1 MNIQLKILDSR
12 ITQDMLQ
19 PATVGSAGID
29 LRACINEKL
38 TIKPGECVLVPS
50 GIAIHINDHQYAA
63 FIFPRSGLGHKHGL
77 VLGNL
82 TGVIDS
88 DYQGQ
93 IMVSAWNR
101 NQTMSDCITIN
112 PLDRIAQ
119 LVIAPVVRPA
129 FEIVAEFDADTVR
142 GDGGFGST
150 DKNVKLT
157 NPGKQELTLTDP
169 IRFLRKVSAL
179 FR

>member
-1 MNIQLKILDSR
+1 MLMRMQLKILDSR
-12 ITQDMLQ
+12 IQESELR
-19 PATVGSAGID
+19 PATTGSAGID

-38 TIKPGECVLVPS
+38 TIRPGECVLIPS
-50 GIAIHINDHQYAA
+50 GIAIHINDPQYAA
-63 FIFPRSGLGHKHGL
+63 FIYPRSGLGHKHGL

-119 LVIAPVVRPA
+119 LVIAPVIRPK
-129 FEIVAEFDADTVR
+129 FEIVTEFDANTAR
-142 GDGGFGST
+142 GVGGFGST
-150 DKNVKLT
+150 D
-157 NPGKQELTLTDP
+157 
-169 IRFLRKVSAL
+169 
-179 FR
+179 

>member
-1 MNIQLKILDSR
+1 MNIQLKILDDR

-29 LRACINEKL
+29 LRACIDEKIV
-38 TIKPGECVLVPS
+38 IKPGECVLIPS
-50 GIAIHINDHQYAA
+50 GIAIHIHDPQYAA

-93 IMVSAWNR
+93 IMVSLWNR
-101 NQTMSDCITIN
+101 NQNLSDCYTVK
-112 PLDRIAQ
+112 PMERIAQ
-119 LVIAPVVRPA
+119 LVITPVVRPE

-150 DKNVKLT
+150 DKPLQETKLAGCFGSEGT
-157 NPGKQELTLTDP
+157 GVL
-169 IRFLRKVSAL
+169 A
-179 FR
+179 

>member
-19 PATVGSAGID
+19 PATTGSAGID
-29 LRACINEKL
+29 LRACIDEKL
-38 TIKPGECVLVPS
+38 IIKPGECVLVPS
-50 GIAIHINDHQYAA
+50 GIAIHINNPQYAA

-93 IMVSAWNR
+93 IMVSLWNR
-101 NQTMSDCITIN
+101 NQNMSDCYTVK
-112 PLDRIAQ
+112 PMERIAQ
-119 LVIAPVVRPA
+119 LVIAPVVHPA

-142 GDGGFGST
+142 GVDGFGST
-150 DKNVKLT
+150 GCGVL
-157 NPGKQELTLTDP
+157 
-169 IRFLRKVSAL
+169 A
-179 FR
+179 

>member
-29 LRACINEKL
+29 LRACIDEKIV
-38 TIKPGECVLVPS
+38 IKPGECVLVPS
-50 GIAIHINDHQYAA
+50 GIAIHINDPGYAA
-63 FIFPRSGLGHKHGL
+63 LIYPRSGLGHKHGV

-93 IMVSAWNR
+93 IKVSLWNR
-101 NQTMSDCITIN
+101 NQNLSDCYTIK
-112 PLDRIAQ
+112 PMDRIAQ
-119 LVIAPVVRPA
+119 IVIAPVVRPH
-129 FEIVAEFDADTVR
+129 FDIVSEFCESTAR
-142 GDGGFGST
+142 GVGGFGST
-150 DKNVKLT
+150 DKIST
-157 NPGKQELTLTDP
+157 
-169 IRFLRKVSAL
+169 
-179 FR
+179 

>member
-1 MNIQLKILDSR
+1 MKTQYKILDDR
-12 ITQDMLQ
+12 ITPEMLQ
-19 PATVGSAGID
+19 PATPGSAGID
-29 LRACINEKL
+29 LRACIDEKI
-38 TIKPGECVLVPS
+38 TIKPGECVLIPS
-50 GIAIHINDHQYAA
+50 GIAIHINDPQCAA

-101 NQTMSDCITIN
+101 NQNMSDCYTIK
-112 PLDRIAQ
+112 PMERIAQ
-119 LVIAPVVRPA
+119 LVFLPVMHPQ
-129 FEIVAEFDADTVR
+129 FELVESFEESVR

-150 DKNVKLT
+150 EPN
-157 NPGKQELTLTDP
+157 
-169 IRFLRKVSAL
+169 
-179 FR
+179 

>member
-29 LRACINEKL
+29 LRACIDEKL
-38 TIKPGECVLVPS
+38 TIKPGECVLVPA
-50 GIAIHINDHQYAA
+50 GIAIHINDPQYVA
-63 FIFPRSGLGHKHGL
+63 FIYPRSGLGHKHGL

-101 NQTMSDCITIN
+101 NQNMSDSYTIR
-112 PLDRIAQ
+112 PMDRIAQ
-119 LVIAPVVRPA
+119 LVFIPVLHPK
-129 FEIVAEFDADTVR
+129 FESVESYEESER

-150 DKNVKLT
+150 GYGVL
-157 NPGKQELTLTDP
+157 E
-169 IRFLRKVSAL
+169 
-179 FR
+179 

>member
-1 MNIQLKILDSR
+1 MNSKYKILDCR
-12 ITQDMLQ
+12 ITPEMLQ
-19 PATVGSAGID
+19 PATPGSAGID
-29 LRACINEKL
+29 LRACIDDKL
-38 TIKPGECVLVPS
+38 TIKPGESVLIPS
-50 GIAIHINDHQYAA
+50 GIAIHINDPHYAA

-93 IMVSAWNR
+93 IMISAWNR
-101 NQTMSDCITIN
+101 NQNLSDCVTIN

-119 LVIAPVVRPA
+119 LVFMPVLHPQ
-129 FEIVAEFDADTVR
+129 FELVESFEESVR

-150 DKNVKLT
+150 DKKTDAATTFNIT
-157 NPGKQELTLTDP
+157 N
-169 IRFLRKVSAL
+169 
-179 FR
+179 

>member
-1 MNIQLKILDSR
+1 MRMNIQLKILDSR
-12 ITQDMLQ
+12 ITQDMLC
-19 PATVGSAGID
+19 PSTTGSAGID
-29 LRACINEKL
+29 LRACIDEKL

-50 GIAIHINDHQYAA
+50 GIAIHINDSQYAA

-93 IMVSAWNR
+93 IMVSLWNR
-101 NQTMSDCITIN
+101 NPNMSDCYTVK
-112 PLDRIAQ
+112 PMERIAQ
-119 LVIAPVVRPA
+119 LVIAPVIRPE

-142 GDGGFGST
+142 GVGGFGST
-150 DKNVKLT
+150 GCGVL
-157 NPGKQELTLTDP
+157 
-169 IRFLRKVSAL
+169 V
-179 FR
+179 

>member
-29 LRACINEKL
+29 LRACIDEKL

-50 GIAIHINDHQYAA
+50 GIAIHINDPAYAA
-63 FIFPRSGLGHKHGL
+63 LIYPRSGLGHKHGV

-93 IMVSAWNR
+93 IMVSLWNR
-101 NQTMSDCITIN
+101 NPNMSDCYTVK
-112 PLDRIAQ
+112 PMERIAQ
-119 LVIAPVVRPA
+119 LVIAPVVRPE
-129 FEIVAEFDADTVR
+129 FEIVAEFDANTVR
-142 GDGGFGST
+142 GVGGFGST
-150 DKNVKLT
+150 GCGVL
-157 NPGKQELTLTDP
+157 
-169 IRFLRKVSAL
+169 A
-179 FR
+179 

>member
-1 MNIQLKILDSR
+1 MKLKYKILDSR
-12 ITQDMLQ
+12 ITPEMLK
-19 PATVGSAGID
+19 PATYGSAGID
-29 LRACINEKL
+29 LCACIDGKI

-50 GIAIHINDHQYAA
+50 GIAIHINSPRYASYAA

-93 IMVSAWNR
+93 IMVSVWNR
-101 NQTMSDCITIN
+101 NQTMSDCVTIN
-112 PLDRIAQ
+112 PMDRIAQ
-119 LVIAPVVRPA
+119 LVFIPVLHPQ
-129 FEIVAEFDADTVR
+129 FELVESFEESVR

-150 DKNVKLT
+150 GCGVL
-157 NPGKQELTLTDP
+157 
-169 IRFLRKVSAL
+169 V
-179 FR
+179 

>member
-29 LRACINEKL
+29 LRACIDEKL

-50 GIAIHINDHQYAA
+50 GIAIHINDPQYAA

-101 NQTMSDCITIN
+101 NQNLSDCVTIN
-112 PLDRIAQ
+112 PMDRIAQ
-119 LVIAPVVRPA
+119 LVFIPVLHPQ
-129 FEIVAEFDADTVR
+129 FELVESFEESVR

-150 DKNVKLT
+150 GCGVL
-157 NPGKQELTLTDP
+157 
-169 IRFLRKVSAL
+169 V
-179 FR
+179 

>member
-29 LRACINEKL
+29 LRACIDEKL

-50 GIAIHINDHQYAA
+50 GIAIHINDSQYAA

-93 IMVSAWNR
+93 IMVSLWNR

-119 LVIAPVVRPA
+119 LVIAPVIRPE
-129 FEIVAEFDADTVR
+129 FEIVAEFCADTVR
-142 GDGGFGST
+142 GNGGFGST
-150 DKNVKLT
+150 D
-157 NPGKQELTLTDP
+157 
-169 IRFLRKVSAL
+169 
-179 FR
+179 

>member
-1 MNIQLKILDSR
+1 MNIQLKILDDR

-29 LRACINEKL
+29 LRACIDDKL

-50 GIAIHINDHQYAA
+50 GIAIHINDPAYAA
-63 FIFPRSGLGHKHGL
+63 LIYPRSGLGHKHGL

-93 IMVSAWNR
+93 IKVSLWNR
-101 NQTMSDCITIN
+101 NPSMSDCATQSN
-112 PLDRIAQ
+112 RWS
-119 LVIAPVVRPA
+119 
-129 FEIVAEFDADTVR
+129 
-142 GDGGFGST
+142 G
-150 DKNVKLT
+150 
-157 NPGKQELTLTDP
+157 
-169 IRFLRKVSAL
+169 
-179 FR
+179 